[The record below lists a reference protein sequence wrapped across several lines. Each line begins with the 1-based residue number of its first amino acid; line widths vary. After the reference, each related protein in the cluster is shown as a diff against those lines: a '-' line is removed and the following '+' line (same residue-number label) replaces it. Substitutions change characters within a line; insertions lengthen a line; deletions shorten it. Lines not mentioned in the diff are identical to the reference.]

1 MTAPATASSAFRQV
15 RGLEVLTWPGFDASG
30 VDVMVTTRH
39 GGVSAGSYATLNL
52 SLNVGD
58 VVADVLEN
66 RRRAAAA
73 LGADPG
79 GFVFCEQV
87 HGSAACVVTAADRGR
102 GTRTPDDAV
111 PGADALATA
120 DPGIVLAVLAA
131 DCVPVVLYDPVCH
144 VVACAHAGWRGTV
157 ARAAASAVAAMQSLG
172 TRPADVIAGV
182 GPAIAPD
189 RYEVGPEVAEAA
201 MRAFG
206 DSAGAVLRAISRDGQ
221 GAPAAPGA
229 PQPTEA
235 AEGTRRWLFDLRM
248 ANRLVLRQAG
258 VPDSQIHV
266 TDAATGPGEGPGG
279 GLFFSHRAER
289 PCGRFAALARLSP
302 RAAR

>member
-1 MTAPATASSAFRQV
+1 
-15 RGLEVLTWPGFDASG
+15 
-30 VDVMVTTRH
+30 
-39 GGVSAGSYATLNL
+39 
-52 SLNVGD
+52 
-58 VVADVLEN
+58 
-66 RRRAAAA
+66 
-73 LGADPG
+73 
-79 GFVFCEQV
+79 
-87 HGSAACVVTAADRGR
+87 
-102 GTRTPDDAV
+102 
-111 PGADALATA
+111 
-120 DPGIVLAVLAA
+120 
-131 DCVPVVLYDPVCH
+131 
-144 VVACAHAGWRGTV
+144 
-157 ARAAASAVAAMQSLG
+157 
-172 TRPADVIAGV
+172 
-182 GPAIAPD
+182 
-189 RYEVGPEVAEAA
+189 